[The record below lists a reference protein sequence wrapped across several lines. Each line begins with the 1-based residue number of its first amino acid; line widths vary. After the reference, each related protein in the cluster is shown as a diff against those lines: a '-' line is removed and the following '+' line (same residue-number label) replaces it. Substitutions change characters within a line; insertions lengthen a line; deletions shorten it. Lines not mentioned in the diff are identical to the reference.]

1 MPEHVTI
8 VIVGDLLIVSD
19 VYVFIIENKVDV
31 KTLLLMSKK
40 IDMQHTT
47 CKFYSNRVFSFF
59 SDFLNY
65 NLQIITQFYCK
76 IIVKY
81 GSEKNGDIAIWSR

>member
-40 IDMQHTT
+40 IDMQQ
-47 CKFYSNRVFSFF
+47 SF
-59 SDFLNY
+59 
-65 NLQIITQFYCK
+65 
-76 IIVKY
+76 
-81 GSEKNGDIAIWSR
+81 

>member
-47 CKFYSNRVFSFF
+47 CKFYSNSVFSFF

-76 IIVKY
+76 IVAKY
-81 GSEKNGDIAIWSR
+81 GSEKTEI

>member
-40 IDMQHTT
+40 IDM
-47 CKFYSNRVFSFF
+47 
-59 SDFLNY
+59 
-65 NLQIITQFYCK
+65 
-76 IIVKY
+76 
-81 GSEKNGDIAIWSR
+81 

>member
-47 CKFYSNRVFSFF
+47 CKFYSNRVF
-59 SDFLNY
+59 
-65 NLQIITQFYCK
+65 
-76 IIVKY
+76 
-81 GSEKNGDIAIWSR
+81 

>member
-40 IDMQHTT
+40 IDMQH
-47 CKFYSNRVFSFF
+47 SF
-59 SDFLNY
+59 
-65 NLQIITQFYCK
+65 
-76 IIVKY
+76 
-81 GSEKNGDIAIWSR
+81 

>member
-40 IDMQHTT
+40 
-47 CKFYSNRVFSFF
+47 
-59 SDFLNY
+59 
-65 NLQIITQFYCK
+65 
-76 IIVKY
+76 
-81 GSEKNGDIAIWSR
+81 

>member
-40 IDMQHTT
+40 IDMQHAT
-47 CKFYSNRVFSFF
+47 CKFIATEFLVFSRI
-59 SDFLNY
+59 S
-65 NLQIITQFYCK
+65 QIIIY
-76 IIVKY
+76 
-81 GSEKNGDIAIWSR
+81 R